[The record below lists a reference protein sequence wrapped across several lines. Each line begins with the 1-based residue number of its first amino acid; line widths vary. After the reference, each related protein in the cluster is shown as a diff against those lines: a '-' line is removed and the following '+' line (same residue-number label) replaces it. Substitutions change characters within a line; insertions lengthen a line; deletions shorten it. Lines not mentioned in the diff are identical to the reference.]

1 MFVSEPETAA
11 APTADE
17 APTLAQQQ
25 VALRA
30 RMEQAAIAR
39 QEALHAA
46 AVALENTLRQAKQT
60 GEVELKQIAQQRT
73 QAQREAEQLRD
84 ERTRRLNERL
94 NGEYHV
100 LENEYQHVVEQI
112 RARYQHE
119 NSLAK
124 RELKERSWETQT
136 VFDATKYR
144 PKQELTDAE
153 KKVTARA
160 ERLELIATA
169 AKEHLTECQLYRDP
183 KVNTDVEIAPIA
195 EPLQLF
201 EGSLVKAEKLLEQ
214 LKLLKLPLLIR
225 SGFPIWLFALLW
237 AVAALGLGLPDF
249 SDFHFIWQSGVA
261 ALVLDIIVSV
271 TVFSLARKH
280 VNAVYDPLCQLLLEA
295 EHARQQWHEAA
306 TEKCHRETNAILQKY
321 RTDLHQAKMR
331 FEERK
336 DAATTERNTHTNAA
350 KDKYEP
356 QLAKFREFQTH
367 ESRDLVVTYERR
379 EREIAAEF
387 ATRDKQARER
397 AEQAQRDAQAG
408 YDTALVT
415 IKRQWQETV
424 RSIQA
429 EAKEIC
435 DESDVIF
442 PPWNEQAWARW
453 TPPRVIAPVLR
464 FGQYELPILSGDE
477 PPPSEFTPRVKP
489 PVATLPA
496 LLQFPDRCSLQLRA
510 AGTGRLRAVDTLQSV
525 MLRFLTAVPPGK
537 VRFTIIDPVGLGQNF
552 AGFMHL
558 ADYDELLVNHKIWTE
573 PSQIE
578 QRLADLSAHM
588 SNVIQK
594 YLRNEFETIDDYNQY
609 AGEVA
614 EPYRVLVVANFPF
627 NFTETATRHL
637 VSIATTGARCGVYTL
652 ISVDTKLTT
661 PHGFRASELDQSCVK
676 LVWRDGDF
684 VWRDDDYE
692 QLKLTVDGAPEPELF
707 KKIVQTVGVAA
718 KDSNR
723 VEVPFD
729 FIAPKPE
736 DWWKASTASGIDVP
750 LGRAGATKR
759 QHMTLGRGTSQH
771 VLVAG
776 KTGSGKSTLM
786 HALITNTALMYSPDE
801 VELYLIDFKK
811 GVEFKTYAQYALPHA
826 RVVAIESEREFGLSV
841 LQRLDLELKQRG
853 ELFRDLNVQDL
864 PNYREATGKHLPR
877 ILLVVDEFQEF
888 FVEDDKIAQDVSL
901 LLDRLV
907 RQGRA
912 FGIHVHLGSQTLGGA
927 FSLPRATLGQM
938 AVRVALQCSEADA
951 NLILSEENP
960 AARLLTRPGEAIYN
974 DANGRSEGNHLF
986 QVVWLSEERRED
998 YLRKLHDLAVARGL
1012 NGRTQIVFEGN
1023 VPADVRRN
1031 DLLTAALHRPQW
1043 PERVLA
1049 ATTWLGEAIAIKD
1062 PTAIVFRAQ
1071 SGNNVALIGQQSEA
1085 ALAMMLTMLVS
1096 LSAQHSPAKDEPPE
1110 QRPRFI
1116 VADGQAPDAIHA
1128 GRFQRLADHLTHKIE
1143 VIVPRDMA
1151 AIIDSVAT
1159 EVERRQTLREAELP
1173 PIYLFVYDLQR
1184 FRDLRKADDDFSF
1197 SRETKVSPAKQFV
1210 SILKDGP
1217 ASNVHVI
1224 VWSDSLNN
1232 MQRAFDRPTMRE
1244 FESRVLFQMSVT
1256 DSSSLIDSP
1265 AASKLG
1271 PHRALLHSEEEG
1283 RLEKFRPYSL
1293 PEDSWL
1299 REVGERLDQRRA
1311 DCGVRSAES

>member
-1 MFVSEPETAA
+1 MTQYIVPDRTSLAELEANLRRRLVESAA
-11 APTADE
+11 ARKLSFDTATIQLDN
-17 APTLAQQQ
+17 TLQAAKRDFDAALKRLAEQR
-25 VALRA
+25 VTALRDA
-30 RMEQAAIAR
+30 ERERDQRAR
-39 QEALHAA
+39 QLEARL
-46 AVALENTLRQAKQT
+46 QT
-60 GEVELKQIAQQRT
+60 EHL
-73 QAQREAEQLRD
+73 
-84 ERTRRLNERL
+84 
-94 NGEYHV
+94 V
-100 LENEYQHVVEQI
+100 LEQEFENVMAQLT
-112 RARYQHE
+112 ARYQHE
-119 NSLAK
+119 KSLAK

-136 VFDATKYR
+136 VFDATKFR
-144 PKQELTDAE
+144 PKQEFQEAE
-153 KKVTARA
+153 KHVSARA
-160 ERLELIATA
+160 ERLEQIATE
-169 AKEHLTECQLYRDP
+169 AKEHLEECQVYREAKVDP
-183 KVNTDVEIAPIA
+183 DVPLA
-195 EPLQLF
+195 EGEDPLQKFLAT
-201 EGSLVKAEKLLEQ
+201 LTKAEAALVE
-214 LKLLKLPLLIR
+214 LKEKKLPLLFR
-225 SGFPIWLFALLW
+225 SGFPFWMLAILW
-237 AVAALGLGLPDF
+237 ALAAALMGRPNYDELN
-249 SDFHFIWQSGVA
+249 FIWQS
-261 ALVLDIIVSV
+261 LVVSIVIDIVLSV
-271 TVFSLARKH
+271 TVFVLARRQ
-280 VNAVYDPLCQLLLEA
+280 ASSVYDPLCQLLMDG
-295 EHARQQWHEAA
+295 EHARARWFDQAS
-306 TEKCHRETNAILQKY
+306 EKCQRETAAILQKY

-331 FEERK
+331 YEERK
-336 DAATTERNTHTNAA
+336 DAATTLRNAETNAA
-350 KDKYEP
+350 QEKYSP
-356 QLAKFREFQTH
+356 PLAAFKKFQAE
-367 ESRDLVVTYERR
+367 ESRDLVETYERKT
-379 EREIAAEF
+379 REIAKQFE
-387 ATRDKQARER
+387 TQDRQARLDY
-397 AEQAQRDAQAG
+397 EQAQKNAQRN
-408 YDTALVT
+408 YELALQAT
-415 IKRQWQETV
+415 KEQWAKSLQGLDV
-424 RSIQA
+424 
-429 EAKEIC
+429 EASDIN
-435 DESDVIF
+435 DESDVVF
-442 PPWNEQAWARW
+442 PPWNEEAWKRW
-453 TPPRVIAPVLR
+453 VPPRAISPVLR
-464 FGQYELPILSGDE
+464 FGKYEFPLTAGNE
-477 PPPSEFTPRVKP
+477 PVNEFAPTDAPPTVS
-489 PVATLPA
+489 LPA
-496 LLQFPDRCSLQLRA
+496 LLEFPDRCSLMLRA
-510 AGTGRLRAVDTLQSV
+510 AGTGRLRAVDTLQAV
-525 MLRFLTAVPPGK
+525 MLRFLTALPPGK

-558 ADYDELLVNHKIWTE
+558 ADYDELLVTHKIWTE

-594 YLRNEFETIDDYNQY
+594 YLRNEFETIDDYNKY

-652 ISVDTKLTT
+652 VSVDTKLPV
-661 PHGFRASELDQSCVK
+661 PHGFRPADLEQSCVK
-676 LVWRDGDF
+676 LVWRDGEF
-684 VWRDDDYE
+684 VWRDDEFEAY
-692 QLKLTVDGAPEPELF
+692 KLTVDGPPEPELF
-707 KKIVQTVGVAA
+707 KKLVQTVGIAA

-736 DWWKASTASGIDVP
+736 DWWVSSTANGIDVP

-801 VELYLIDFKK
+801 VEMYLIDFKK

-841 LQRLDLELKQRG
+841 LQRLDLELKNRG
-853 ELFRDLNVQDL
+853 EMFRELNVQDL
-864 PNYREATGKHLPR
+864 PSYRESTGKHLPR

-1012 NGRTQIVFEGN
+1012 NGRPQIVFEGN
-1023 VPADVRRN
+1023 VPADVQRN
-1031 DLLTAALHRPQW
+1031 HLLQATIERDRW
-1043 PERVLA
+1043 PDRVLA

-1071 SGNNVALIGQQSEA
+1071 SGNNVALIGQQAEA
-1085 ALAMMLTMLVS
+1085 SLAMMMTMIVS
-1096 LSAQHSPAKDEPPE
+1096 LTAQHSPAKHEAPE
-1110 QRPRFI
+1110 NRPRFI
-1116 VADGQAPDAIHA
+1116 VADGQAPDAPHA
-1128 GRFQRLADHLTHKIE
+1128 GLFHRLADYLTHKIE
-1143 VIVPRDMA
+1143 VVSPRDIA
-1151 AIIDSVAT
+1151 TVIESVAA
-1159 EVERRQTLREAELP
+1159 EVERRQSLREAELP

-1184 FRDLRKADDDFSF
+1184 FRDLRKAVDDFGF
-1197 SRETKVSPAKQFV
+1197 GRESKPSPAKLFV
-1210 SILKDGP
+1210 QILKDGP

-1293 PEDSWL
+1293 PDDQWL
-1299 REVGERLDQRRA
+1299 REVGEKLDRRN
-1311 DCGVRSAES
+1311 AELAERRN

>member
-1 MFVSEPETAA
+1 MNSPAGSDQA
-11 APTADE
+11 
-17 APTLAQQQ
+17 TLADLE
-25 VALRA
+25 ANLRRRLAESAEA
-30 RMEQAAIAR
+30 RKLAHDTAEIQLDNTLQAAKRDFEAALKR
-39 QEALHAA
+39 LAEQRTQALHAA
-46 AVALENTLRQAKQT
+46 ELE
-60 GEVELKQIAQQRT
+60 
-73 QAQREAEQLRD
+73 RD
-84 ERTRRLNERL
+84 ERSRRLAEREQTEL
-94 NGEYHV
+94 LAVEEEFG
-100 LENEYQHVVEQI
+100 LVVAQSN
-112 RARYQHE
+112 ARYQHE
-119 NSLAK
+119 KSLAK

-136 VFDATKYR
+136 VFDATKFR
-144 PKQELTDAE
+144 PKQELNEAE
-153 KKVTARA
+153 KHVNARA
-160 ERLELIATA
+160 ERLEQIANE
-169 AKEHLTECQLYRDP
+169 AKEHLEECQMFRAP
-183 KVNTDVEIAPIA
+183 KVNPDVPWTEGDD
-195 EPLQLF
+195 PLQKFIGTLSRA
-201 EGSLVKAEKLLEQ
+201 EALLVD
-214 LKLLKLPLLIR
+214 LKRLRLPLLFR
-225 SGFPIWLFALLW
+225 SGFPFWMLAVLW
-237 AVAALGLGLPDF
+237 ALAAVLWGMPAFDDWNF
-249 SDFHFIWQSGVA
+249 VWQSFIA
-261 ALVLDIIVSV
+261 AAVVDIIVSV
-271 TVFSLARKH
+271 VVFTIGRRH
-280 VNAVYDPLCQLLLEA
+280 VSAVYDPLCQLLMDG
-295 EHARQQWHEAA
+295 EHARVRWHEQA
-306 TEKCHRETNAILQKY
+306 TDKCRRETEAILQKY
-321 RTDLHQAKMR
+321 RADLHQAKMR
-331 FEERK
+331 YEERK
-336 DAATTERNTHTNAA
+336 DAVTTQRNDEATVAQE
-350 KDKYEP
+350 KYAP
-356 QLAKFREFQTH
+356 QLAAFRKFHAE
-367 ESRDLVVTYERR
+367 ESRDLVATFERKQREVAQQFASQDQQIRQQYEQTQVDAKRAYDHALVAAK
-379 EREIAAEF
+379 EAWQQSLTGLDVEAREIN
-387 ATRDKQARER
+387 
-397 AEQAQRDAQAG
+397 
-408 YDTALVT
+408 
-415 IKRQWQETV
+415 
-424 RSIQA
+424 
-429 EAKEIC
+429 
-435 DESDVIF
+435 DESDVVF
-442 PPWNEQAWARW
+442 PPWTDEAWRRW
-453 TPPRVIAPVLR
+453 NPPRSIAPVIR
-464 FGQYELPILSGDE
+464 FGKYEFPLAVGNQPTDE
-477 PPPSEFTPRVKP
+477 FATPENT
-489 PVATLPA
+489 PVVSLPA
-496 LLQFPDRCSLQLRA
+496 LLEFPDRCSLLIRA

-573 PSQIE
+573 PGQIE

-594 YLRNEFETIDDYNQY
+594 YLRNEFETIDDYNKY

-627 NFTETATRHL
+627 NFSETATRHL

-652 ISVDTKLTT
+652 ISVDTKLAA
-661 PHGFRASELDQSCVK
+661 PHGFRPADLDQSCVK
-676 LVWRDGDF
+676 LVWRDGEF

-692 QLKLTVDGAPEPELF
+692 QLKLTVDGPPDPELF

-729 FIAPKPE
+729 FIAPKPDE
-736 DWWKASTASGIDVP
+736 WWKSSTANGIDVP

-801 VELYLIDFKK
+801 VEMYLIDFKK

-853 ELFRDLNVQDL
+853 ELFRELNVQDL
-864 PNYREATGKHLPR
+864 PSYRESTGKHLPR

-998 YLRKLHDLAVARGL
+998 YLRKLHDLATARGL
-1012 NGRTQIVFEGN
+1012 NGRSQIVFEGN

-1031 DLLTAALHRPQW
+1031 DLLRDLIACEHWPQ
-1043 PERVLA
+1043 RVLA

-1062 PTAIVFRAQ
+1062 PTTIVFRAQ
-1071 SGNNVALIGQQSEA
+1071 SGNNVALIGQQSES

-1096 LSAQHSPAKDEPPE
+1096 LAAQHSPAKDEPPE
-1110 QRPRFI
+1110 NRPRFI
-1116 VADGQAPDAIHA
+1116 VADGQAPDAVHA
-1128 GRFQRLADHLTHKIE
+1128 GRFQRLADHLSHKIE
-1143 VIVPRDMA
+1143 VVGPRDIA
-1151 AIIDSVAT
+1151 TIIDSVAV
-1159 EVERRQTLREAELP
+1159 EVERRQSLREAELP

-1217 ASNVHVI
+1217 ATNVHVI

-1271 PHRALLHSEEEG
+1271 PYRALLHSEEEG

-1293 PEDSWL
+1293 PDDGWL
-1299 REVGERLDQRRA
+1299 REVGERLDRRSA
-1311 DCGVRSAES
+1311 ECGVRSGE